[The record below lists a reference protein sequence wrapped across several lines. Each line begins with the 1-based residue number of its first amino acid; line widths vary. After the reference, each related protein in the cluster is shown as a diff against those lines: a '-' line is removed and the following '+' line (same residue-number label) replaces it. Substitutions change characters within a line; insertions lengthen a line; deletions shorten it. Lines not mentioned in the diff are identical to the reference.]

1 LKFGRLSQQPAR
13 FKAADCGLAGKIA
26 ENPQMSQPITSP
38 DAAPAVVTA
47 TAVLQFAQRQWRV
60 RRPKPFVLV
69 FEGELTDAA
78 DPLDS
83 EASDYLHD
91 ILLAPA
97 WREAFYQLID
107 ATGLVVCLNVPT
119 QHPTYRDVRGRSSK
133 GRLSQGEYYH
143 HDGCSGP
150 QKPRFV
156 EIRCPIQ
163 PVTRSVATAVA
174 PHRAVVAAMLQ
185 TLPEELARHEVLA
198 GWSARLHG
206 GASLTDTELDQL
218 QGLIT
223 RTVRRKLDAE
233 GARAYFRQVDQ
244 AADAYFEPWRLGESR
259 LIANA
264 NSGVTMQHRR
274 AYQEIN
280 RVGVANG
287 HLVKRWPNEELV
299 EAGQTIDPAFIAALC
314 REEAEGP
321 AESADDDSCY
331 LRPH

>member
-1 LKFGRLSQQPAR
+1 MV
-13 FKAADCGLAGKIA
+13 
-26 ENPQMSQPITSP
+26 ENPQMSEQITSSC
-38 DAAPAVVTA
+38 ATPANVSA
-47 TAVLQFAQRQWRV
+47 EAVLQFAQRQWRV

-69 FEGELTDAA
+69 FEGELTGAA
-78 DPLDS
+78 HPAGS

-119 QHPTYRDVRGRSSK
+119 QHPSYREVRGRSSK

-174 PHRAVVAAMLQ
+174 PHRAVVSAMLQ
-185 TLPEELARHEVLA
+185 TLPQALASGEVLA
-198 GWSARLHG
+198 AWSARLSG
-206 GASLTDTELDQL
+206 DAGLTGLTDAELDQL

-233 GARAYFRQVDQ
+233 GARAYFRQVDL
-244 AADAYFEPWRLGESR
+244 AADAYFEPWQLGESR

-264 NSGVTMQHRR
+264 NASLTMQHRR
-274 AYQEIN
+274 AYQEVN

-287 HLVKRWPNEELV
+287 HLVKRWPNEELL

-314 REEAEGP
+314 REEGEKDEEGGS
-321 AESADDDSCY
+321 AESEESCY
-331 LRPH
+331 LKPH

>member
-1 LKFGRLSQQPAR
+1 L
-13 FKAADCGLAGKIA
+13 DTEIA
-26 ENPQMSQPITSP
+26 ENQLMSEPTNSSGAVPIN
-38 DAAPAVVTA
+38 VTA
-47 TAVLQFAQRQWRV
+47 TTVLQFAQRQWRV
-60 RRPKPFVLV
+60 RRPRPFVLV
-69 FEGELTDAA
+69 FDGELTDPGQPA
-78 DPLDS
+78 S
-83 EASDYLHD
+83 TEASDYLHD

-97 WREAFYQLID
+97 WRESFYQLID
-107 ATGLVVCLNVPT
+107 ATGLVICLNVPT
-119 QHPTYRDVRGRSSK
+119 QHPSYREVRGRSSK

-156 EIRCPIQ
+156 EIRCPVQ

-174 PHRAVVAAMLQ
+174 PHRAVVIAMLR
-185 TLPEELARHEVLA
+185 TLPQALVSGEVLA
-198 GWSARLHG
+198 AWSARLAG
-206 GASLTDTELDQL
+206 EADLTRLTNAELDQL

-233 GARAYFRQVDQ
+233 GARAYFRQVDR
-244 AADAYFEPWRLGESR
+244 AADAYFEPWQLGESR

-264 NSGVTMQHRR
+264 NSGLTMQHRR

-314 REEAEGP
+314 REEGEEG
-321 AESADDDSCY
+321 EDADESCY
-331 LRPH
+331 LKPH

>member
-1 LKFGRLSQQPAR
+1 MV
-13 FKAADCGLAGKIA
+13 
-26 ENPQMSQPITSP
+26 ENPQMSEQITSSC
-38 DAAPAVVTA
+38 AVPANVNA
-47 TAVLQFAQRQWRV
+47 DSVLHFAQRQWRV
-60 RRPKPFVLV
+60 RRPRPFVLV
-69 FEGELTDAA
+69 FEGELTEAA
-78 DPLDS
+78 QPVGT

-119 QHPTYRDVRGRSSK
+119 QHPSYREVRGRSSK

-185 TLPEELARHEVLA
+185 TLPGDLAHSEALA
-198 GWSARLHG
+198 GWSARLAG
-206 GASLTDTELDQL
+206 DAGVMCLTDAELDQL

-233 GARAYFRQVDQ
+233 GARAYFRQVDR
-244 AADAYFEPWRLGESR
+244 AADAYFEPWQLGESR

-264 NSGVTMQHRR
+264 NSGLTMQHRR

-287 HLVKRWPNEELV
+287 HLVKRWPNEELL

-314 REEAEGP
+314 REEGEDEG
-321 AESADDDSCY
+321 ADESCY
-331 LRPH
+331 LKPH

>member
-1 LKFGRLSQQPAR
+1 
-13 FKAADCGLAGKIA
+13 
-26 ENPQMSQPITSP
+26 MSEPITSSC
-38 DAAPAVVTA
+38 AVPANVSAET
-47 TAVLQFAQRQWRV
+47 VLQFAQRQWRV
-60 RRPKPFVLV
+60 RRPKAFVLV
-69 FEGELTDAA
+69 FEGEVEDATKPA
-78 DPLDS
+78 GT

-107 ATGLVVCLNVPT
+107 ATGLVICLNVPT
-119 QHPTYRDVRGRSSK
+119 QHPSYREVRGRSSK

-156 EIRCPIQ
+156 EIRCPVQ

-174 PHRAVVAAMLQ
+174 PHRAVVTAMLR
-185 TLPEELARHEVLA
+185 TLPQDLASSEGLAAWSAKLA
-198 GWSARLHG
+198 GEADLMR
-206 GASLTDTELDQL
+206 LTDAELDQL

-233 GARAYFRQVDQ
+233 GARAYFRQVDL
-244 AADAYFEPWRLGESR
+244 AADAYFEPWQLGESR

-264 NSGVTMQHRR
+264 NSGLTMQHRR

-287 HLVKRWPNEELV
+287 HLVKRWPNEELL

-314 REEAEGP
+314 REEGEG
-321 AESADDDSCY
+321 EGADESCY
-331 LRPH
+331 LQPH

>member
-1 LKFGRLSQQPAR
+1 MV
-13 FKAADCGLAGKIA
+13 
-26 ENPQMSQPITSP
+26 ENPLMSEPITTSCDLP
-38 DAAPAVVTA
+38 VNVNGTA

-69 FEGELTDAA
+69 FEGELNEPPVGT
-78 DPLDS
+78 

-97 WREAFYQLID
+97 WREPFYQLID
-107 ATGLVVCLNVPT
+107 ATGLVICLNVPT
-119 QHPTYRDVRGRSSK
+119 QHPSYREVRGRSSK

-156 EIRCPIQ
+156 EIRCPVQ
-163 PVTRSVATAVA
+163 AVTRSVATAVA
-174 PHRAVVAAMLQ
+174 PHRAVVIAMLR
-185 TLPEELARHEVLA
+185 TLPQALVSGEVLA
-198 GWSARLHG
+198 AWSARLAG
-206 GASLTDTELDQL
+206 EADLTRLTDAELDQL

-233 GARAYFRQVDQ
+233 GARAYFRQVDL
-244 AADAYFEPWRLGESR
+244 AADAYFEPWQLGESR

-264 NSGVTMQHRR
+264 NSGLTMQHRR

-299 EAGQTIDPAFIAALC
+299 EAGQTMDPAFIAALC
-314 REEAEGP
+314 LEEGEG
-321 AESADDDSCY
+321 EGADESCY
-331 LRPH
+331 LKPH